1 LDKIRE
7 IRKQS
12 KKILLE
18 NNSLNIYKDEVGGS
32 FYGLEDDFIKFLK
45 LKIIQAKKYKGR
57 GILISYHKYNEE
69 LRIERLVKIL

>member
-1 LDKIRE
+1 M
-7 IRKQS
+7 
-12 KKILLE
+12 
-18 NNSLNIYKDEVGGS
+18 GGS